1 MAADWLEEKLEA
13 LPSGPGVY
21 LMKDRRGEVIYV
33 GKAINLRSRVRSYFG
48 RTSDTRAFIPFLE
61 DLLGDVETL
70 VVSNEKEALLL
81 ENELIKR
88 HQPRFNIL
96 LKDDKNYICLRL
108 DHSQGYPRLEVVRH
122 FQADGAQY
130 FGPYASASSIRETL
144 RIVNRY
150 FQLRTCSDHVL
161 ANRRRPC
168 LLYQIGRC
176 PAPCVH
182 DVPAEEYHRNVR
194 EVALFLEGKGNELT
208 SSLKQR
214 MREAAGALRFEEAAR
229 LRDQLFAIERSLE
242 RQTVASTEPV
252 DQDVFA
258 HHREADR
265 FLVYVLYVRQ
275 GRLNGGQA
283 FPFKGQEFPDAEL
296 LLSFVNLY
304 YAQGNLV
311 PDEVLLPSVLEGEDE
326 ALMELLGERRGKRVR
341 VLVPRRG
348 ERARLLD
355 MARANAAQAFQE
367 QRRSQEET
375 EDVLQRLT
383 GALGLGRLPRRI
395 ECFDISHFQGAA
407 VVGSAVAMTDGEL
420 DKSRY
425 RRFRVKLTR
434 GQDDYAS
441 IHEVVSRRLKRGLL
455 EQDLPDLLVIDGG
468 KGQLAAAHA
477 AMRDTGVTALDVV
490 GLAKARELEVEDK
503 EAPVV
508 RSPERIFVLG
518 RKDAV
523 VLRQNAPEL
532 FLLTRLRD
540 EAHRFAI
547 GYQQKLMRRRNF
559 QSVLEDIPGV
569 GVGRKRALL
578 RHFGSL
584 KRIRA
589 AAIEE
594 LSQVEGVS
602 VALAE
607 RIHGALHAPS
617 PPQGTQEEGEAGGED
632 TVRQASLEDASAAV
646 SGGAGS
652 PTGQ

>member
-1 MAADWLEEKLEA
+1 MAAAWLEEKLEA
-13 LPSGPGVY
+13 LPTGPGVY
-21 LMKDRRGEVIYV
+21 LMKGRRGEVIYV
-33 GKAINLRSRVRSYFG
+33 GKAVNLRARVKSYFG
-48 RTSDTRAFIPFLE
+48 RSSDTRAFIPILE
-61 DLLGDVETL
+61 GLLADVETV

-88 HQPRFNIL
+88 HQPRFNVL

-108 DHSQGYPRLEVVRH
+108 DHTQAYPRLEVVRR

-161 ANRRRPC
+161 ANRKRPC

-182 DVPAEEYHRNVR
+182 PVAHEEYHRNVR
-194 EVALFLEGKGNELT
+194 EVALFLEGRAGELT
-208 SSLKQR
+208 TSLKGR
-214 MREAAGALRFEEAAR
+214 MRESAKELRYEEAAR

-242 RQTVASTEPV
+242 RQTVASSEPL

-283 FPFKGQEFPDAEL
+283 FLFTGQEFPDAEL

-311 PDEVLLPSVLEGEDE
+311 PDEVLLPEALEGEGE
-326 ALMELLGERRGKRVR
+326 ALAELLTERRGKKVR

-348 ERARLLD
+348 ERSRLLD
-355 MARANAAQAFQE
+355 MARANASQAFAE
-367 QRRSQEET
+367 QRRSSQET
-375 EDVLQRLT
+375 EGVLARLADVL
-383 GALGLGRLPRRI
+383 GLRRLPRRM
-395 ECFDISHFQGAA
+395 ECFDISHFQGSA
-407 VVGSAVAMTDGEL
+407 VVGSAVAMTEGEL
-420 DKSRY
+420 DKSHY
-425 RRFRVKLTR
+425 RHFRVKLTR
-434 GQDDYAS
+434 GQDDFAS
-441 IHEVVSRRLKRGLL
+441 IYEVVGRRLRRGLADG
-455 EQDLPDLLVIDGG
+455 DLPDLLVIDGG

-477 AMRDTGVTALDVV
+477 AMRDAGVTELDVV
-490 GLAKARELEVEDK
+490 GLAKARELDGPGR

-508 RSPERIFVLG
+508 RSPERVFVLG
-518 RKDAV
+518 RRDPV
-523 VLRQNAPEL
+523 VLRQTSPEL

-547 GYQQKLMRRRNF
+547 TYQQKLMRRRNF
-559 QSVLEDIPGV
+559 QSVLEDISGV
-569 GVGRKRALL
+569 GAGRKRALL

-584 KRIRA
+584 KRVRA
-589 AAIEE
+589 ASIEE
-594 LSQVEGVS
+594 LSQAEGVS
-602 VALAE
+602 VGLAE
-607 RIHGALHAPS
+607 RIHAALHAS
-617 PPQGTQEEGEAGGED
+617 SSTEAEAGGED

-646 SGGAGS
+646 SRAEDGPVDS
-652 PTGQ
+652 K

>member
-1 MAADWLEEKLEA
+1 MPSQWLEEKLEA
-13 LPSGPGVY
+13 LPAGPGVY

-33 GKAINLRSRVRSYFG
+33 GKAVNLRARVRSYFG
-48 RTSDTRAFIPFLE
+48 RSSDTRAFIPFLE
-61 DLLGDVETL
+61 EMLGDVETV

-88 HQPRFNIL
+88 HQPRFNVL

-108 DHSQGYPRLEVVRH
+108 DHAQAYPRLEVVRR
-122 FQADGAQY
+122 FERDGAQY

-144 RIVNRY
+144 RTVNRY

-161 ANRRRPC
+161 ANRSRPC

-182 DVPAEEYHRNVR
+182 PVPGAEYHRNVR
-194 EVALFLEGKGNELT
+194 EVALFLDGRAGELT
-208 SSLKQR
+208 GSLKAR
-214 MREAAGALRFEEAAR
+214 MREAASALRFEEAAR

-242 RQTVASTEPV
+242 RQMVASTEPV
-252 DQDVFA
+252 DQDVF
-258 HHREADR
+258 HYHREADR

-275 GRLNGGQA
+275 GRLHGGQA
-283 FPFKGQEFPDAEL
+283 FPFSGQEFPDAEL
-296 LLSFVNLY
+296 LQSFVNLY

-311 PDEVLLPSVLEGEDE
+311 PDEVLLPGLAEEEGE
-326 ALMELLGERRGKRVR
+326 ALAELLSERRGKRVR

-348 ERARLLD
+348 ERARLLE
-355 MARANAAQAFQE
+355 MAQANAAQAFAE
-367 QRRSQEET
+367 QRRSREET
-375 EDVLQRLT
+375 EGVLERLS
-383 GALGLGRLPRRI
+383 AVLGLRHPPRRI

-407 VVGSAVAMTDGEL
+407 VVGSAVAMSDGEL
-420 DKSRY
+420 DKARY

-441 IHEVVSRRLKRGLL
+441 IHEVVSRRLRRG
-455 EQDLPDLLVIDGG
+455 DLPDLLVIDGG

-477 AMRDTGVTALDVV
+477 AMRDVGVAELDVV
-490 GLAKARELEVEDK
+490 GLAKSRELDGGSR

-508 RSPERIFVLG
+508 RSPERVFVLG

-547 GYQQKLMRRRNF
+547 TYQQKLMRGRNF
-559 QSVLEDIPGV
+559 KSVLEDIPGV
-569 GVGRKRALL
+569 GGGRKRALL
-578 RHFGSL
+578 AHFGSL
-584 KRIRA
+584 KRVREA
-589 AAIEE
+589 TIEE
-594 LSQVEGVS
+594 LSQADGVS

-607 RIHGALHAPS
+607 RIHGFLHQQSERAPHS
-617 PPQGTQEEGEAGGED
+617 EAGAED
-632 TVRQASLEDASAAV
+632 TIRQASLEDATATADRPLD
-646 SGGAGS
+646 GK
-652 PTGQ
+652 

>member
-13 LPSGPGVY
+13 LPTGPGVY

-33 GKAINLRSRVRSYFG
+33 GKAVNLRARVKSYFG
-48 RTSDTRAFIPFLE
+48 RSSDTRAFIPILE
-61 DLLGDVETL
+61 GLLGDVETV

-88 HQPRFNIL
+88 YQPRFNVL

-108 DHSQGYPRLEVVRH
+108 DVSQDYPRLEVVRH
-122 FQADGAQY
+122 FERDGAEY

-144 RIVNRY
+144 RTVNRY

-182 DVPAEEYHRNVR
+182 PVSREEYHRNVR
-194 EVALFLEGKGNELT
+194 EVAFFLEGKASELT
-208 SSLKQR
+208 SSLKGR
-214 MREAAGALRFEEAAR
+214 MKQAAGDLRFEEAAR
-229 LRDQLFAIERSLE
+229 VRDQLFAIERSLE
-242 RQTVASTEPV
+242 RQTVASSEPV

-265 FLVYVLYVRQ
+265 FLIYVLYVRQ

-283 FPFKGQEFPDAEL
+283 FPFSGQEFPDAEL
-296 LLSFVNLY
+296 LFSFVNLY
-304 YAQGNLV
+304 YGQGNLV
-311 PDEVLLPSVLEGEDE
+311 PDEVLLPSAPEREGEGL
-326 ALMELLGERRGKRVR
+326 AELLTERRGKKVR

-355 MARANAAQAFQE
+355 MAQANAAQAFQE
-367 QRRSQEET
+367 QRRSQKEK
-375 EDVLQRLT
+375 EDVLERLT
-383 GALGLGRLPRRI
+383 DVLGLGRLPRRI
-395 ECFDISHFQGAA
+395 ECFDISHFQGSS

-434 GQDDYAS
+434 GQDDYAA
-441 IHEVVSRRLKRGLL
+441 IHEVVSRRLKRGLQ
-455 EQDLPDLLVIDGG
+455 ENDVPDLLVIDGG

-477 AMRDTGVTALDVV
+477 AMRDVGVKDLDVV
-490 GLAKARELEVEDK
+490 GLAKARELEVADRD
-503 EAPVV
+503 APLV
-508 RSPERIFVLG
+508 RSPERVFVLG

-547 GYQQKLMRRRNF
+547 TYQQKLMRGRNF
-559 QSVLEDIPGV
+559 KSVLEDIPGV
-569 GVGRKRALL
+569 GAGRKKALL

-584 KRIRA
+584 KRVRA
-589 AAIEE
+589 VSIEE

-617 PPQGTQEEGEAGGED
+617 SRGDAEAAAQAED
-632 TVRQASLEDASAAV
+632 AVRQASLEDASAAA
-646 SGGAGS
+646 SQNEDLPADGK
-652 PTGQ
+652 

>member
-1 MAADWLEEKLEA
+1 MDKGWLEEKLES
-13 LPSGPGVY
+13 LPAGPGVY
-21 LMKDRRGEVIYV
+21 LMKDRQGEVIYV

-48 RTSDTRAFIPFLE
+48 RTSDTRAFVPILE
-61 DLLGDVETL
+61 GLLGDVETV

-88 HQPRFNIL
+88 HQPRFNVL

-108 DHSQGYPRLEVVRH
+108 DHTQPYPRLEVVRH

-161 ANRRRPC
+161 VNRRRPC

-182 DVPAEEYHRNVR
+182 PVAHEEYHRNVR
-194 EVALFLEGKGNELT
+194 EVALFLEGKATELT
-208 SSLKQR
+208 GSLKTR
-214 MREAAGALRFEEAAR
+214 MKESAKELRFEEAAR
-229 LRDQLFAIERSLE
+229 VRDQLFAIERSLE
-242 RQTVASTEPV
+242 RQTVASSEPL

-283 FPFKGQEFPDAEL
+283 FPFSGQEFPDAEL
-296 LLSFVNLY
+296 L
-304 YAQGNLV
+304 
-311 PDEVLLPSVLEGEDE
+311 
-326 ALMELLGERRGKRVR
+326 GERRGRRVR

-367 QRRSQEET
+367 QRRSAQET
-375 EDVLQRLT
+375 ENVLERLTDVL
-383 GALGLGRLPRRI
+383 GLARLPRKI

-407 VVGSAVAMTDGEL
+407 VVGSAVAMTEGEL

-425 RRFRVKLTR
+425 RRFRVKLTH
-434 GQDDYAS
+434 GQDDFAS
-441 IHEVVSRRLKRGLL
+441 IHEVVSRRLRRGLAAH
-455 EQDLPDLLVIDGG
+455 DLPDLLVIDGG

-477 AMRDTGVTALDVV
+477 AMRDTGVTELDVV
-490 GLAKARELEVEDK
+490 GLAKARELESPDRES
-503 EAPVV
+503 PVV
-508 RSPERIFVLG
+508 RSPERVFVLG
-518 RKDAV
+518 RRDPV

-547 GYQQKLMRRRNF
+547 SYQQKLMRRRNF

-569 GVGRKRALL
+569 GAGRKGALL

-584 KRIRA
+584 KRVRA
-589 AAIEE
+589 ASIEE
-594 LSQVEGVS
+594 LAGAEGVS

-607 RIHGALHAPS
+607 RIHAGLHGSAPGS
-617 PPQGTQEEGEAGGED
+617 APDAETGGED
-632 TVRQASLEDASAAV
+632 AVRQASLEDASAAV
-646 SGGAGS
+646 SRDQDPPADS
-652 PTGQ
+652 K

>member
-1 MAADWLEEKLEA
+1 MAGDWLEEKLEA
-13 LPSGPGVY
+13 LPTGPGVY
-21 LMKDRRGEVIYV
+21 LMKDRHGDVIYV
-33 GKAINLRSRVRSYFG
+33 GKALNLRARVRSYFG
-48 RTSDTRAFIPFLE
+48 RSSDTRAFVPILE
-61 DLLGDVETL
+61 GLLGDVETV

-88 HQPRFNIL
+88 HQPRFNVL

-108 DHSQGYPRLEVVRH
+108 DHSQPYPRLEVVRR
-122 FQADGAQY
+122 FEADGAQY

-161 ANRRRPC
+161 ATRKRPC

-182 DVPAEEYHRNVR
+182 PISHEEYHRHVA
-194 EVALFLEGKGNELT
+194 EVALFLEGRASELT
-208 SSLKQR
+208 TSLKQR
-214 MREAAGALRFEEAAR
+214 MKAAAKELHFEEAAHV
-229 LRDQLFAIERSLE
+229 RDQLFAIERSLE
-242 RQTVASTEPV
+242 RQTAVSSEPV

-258 HHREADR
+258 NHREADR

-283 FPFKGQEFPDAEL
+283 FPFRGQEFPDTEL

-304 YAQGNLV
+304 YGQGNLV
-311 PDEVLLPSVLEGEDE
+311 PDEVLLPSVPEEEVD
-326 ALMELLGERRGKRVR
+326 ALAELLGDRRGKRVR

-367 QRRSQEET
+367 QRQSQEET
-375 EDVLQRLT
+375 EGVLERLTDVL
-383 GALGLGRLPRRI
+383 GLHRLPRRI

-407 VVGSAVAMTDGEL
+407 VVGSAVAMLDGEL

-434 GQDDYAS
+434 GQDDFAS
-441 IHEVVSRRLKRGLL
+441 IHEVVSRRLKRGLA
-455 EQDLPDLLVIDGG
+455 ESDLPDLLVIDGG

-477 AMRDTGVTALDVV
+477 AIRDTGVTNLDVV
-490 GLAKARELEVEDK
+490 GLAKARELEVADR

-508 RSPERIFVLG
+508 RSPERVFVLG
-518 RKDAV
+518 RKDPV

-569 GVGRKRALL
+569 GAGRRRALL

-584 KRIRA
+584 KRVRA
-589 AAIEE
+589 ATLEE

-602 VALAE
+602 VGLAA
-607 RIHGALHAPS
+607 RIHQGLHAPPRS
-617 PPQGTQEEGEAGGED
+617 SSEEDATGED
-632 TVRQASLEDASAAV
+632 TLWRASLEDASATA
-646 SGGAGS
+646 SQEPGNGGR
-652 PTGQ
+652 Q

>member
-1 MAADWLEEKLEA
+1 MDTGWLEEKLEA
-13 LPSGPGVY
+13 LPAGPGVY

-33 GKAINLRSRVRSYFG
+33 GKAVNLRSRVRSYFG
-48 RTSDTRAFIPFLE
+48 RTSDTRAFIPILE
-61 DLLGDVETL
+61 GLLGDVETV

-88 HQPRFNIL
+88 HQPRFNVL

-108 DHSQGYPRLEVVRH
+108 DHSQAYPRLEVVRR
-122 FQADGAQY
+122 FEPDGAQY

-182 DVPAEEYHRNVR
+182 SVPREEYHRNVR
-194 EVALFLEGKGNELT
+194 EVALFLEGKAGELT
-208 SSLKQR
+208 TSLKHR
-214 MREAAGALRFEEAAR
+214 MKESAKELRFEEAAH

-242 RQTVASTEPV
+242 RQTAVSNEPV

-265 FLVYVLYVRQ
+265 FLVYVLYIRQ

-283 FPFKGQEFPDAEL
+283 FPFRGQEFPDTEL

-311 PDEVLLPSVLEGEDE
+311 PNEVLLPSVPEQEVD
-326 ALMELLGERRGKRVR
+326 ALAELLGDRRGRRVR
-341 VLVPRRG
+341 VLLPRRG

-367 QRRSQEET
+367 QRRSQKET
-375 EDVLQRLT
+375 EGVLERLTDVL
-383 GALGLGRLPRRI
+383 GLARLPRNI

-407 VVGSAVAMTDGEL
+407 AVGSAVAMTDGEL

-434 GQDDYAS
+434 GQDDFAS
-441 IHEVVSRRLKRGLL
+441 IHEVVSRRLRRGLAAS
-455 EQDLPDLLVIDGG
+455 DLPDLLVIDGG

-477 AMRDTGVTALDVV
+477 AMRDNGVTNLDVV
-490 GLAKARELEVEDK
+490 GLAKARELEVSER

-508 RSPERIFVLG
+508 RSPERVFVLG
-518 RKDAV
+518 RRDPV

-569 GVGRKRALL
+569 GAGRRRVLL

-584 KRIRA
+584 KRVRA
-589 AAIEE
+589 ATLEE
-594 LSQVEGVS
+594 LSQVDGVS
-602 VALAE
+602 ALLAE
-607 RIHGALHAPS
+607 RIHAALHASADEGS
-617 PPQGTQEEGEAGGED
+617 PEEEATGED
-632 TVRQASLEDASAAV
+632 TVWKASLEDASAAV
-646 SGGAGS
+646 SQEQDP
-652 PTGQ
+652 PTGGK

>member
-1 MAADWLEEKLEA
+1 MGADWLEEKLEA
-13 LPSGPGVY
+13 LPAGPGVY
-21 LMKDRRGEVIYV
+21 LMKDRRGEIIYV
-33 GKAINLRSRVRSYFG
+33 GKALNLRARVRSYFG
-48 RTSDTRAFIPFLE
+48 RSSDTRAFVPILE
-61 DLLGDVETL
+61 GLLGDVET
-70 VVSNEKEALLL
+70 VIVSNEKEALLL

-88 HQPRFNIL
+88 HQPRFNVL

-108 DHSQGYPRLEVVRH
+108 DHSQAYPRLEVVRR
-122 FQADGAQY
+122 FEADGAQY

-182 DVPAEEYHRNVR
+182 PVDREEYHRNAA
-194 EVALFLEGKGNELT
+194 EVALFLEGKASELT
-208 SSLKQR
+208 TSLKQR
-214 MREAAGALRFEEAAR
+214 MKASAKELHFEEAAHV
-229 LRDQLFAIERSLE
+229 RDQLFAIERSLE
-242 RQTVASTEPV
+242 RQTAVSNEPV

-258 HHREADR
+258 YHREADR

-283 FPFKGQEFPDAEL
+283 FPFRGQEFPDTEL

-304 YAQGNLV
+304 YGQGNLV
-311 PDEVLLPSVLEGEDE
+311 PDEVLLPSVPEGEVE
-326 ALMELLGERRGKRVR
+326 ALAELLGDRRGRKVR

-367 QRRSQEET
+367 QRRSQKET
-375 EDVLQRLT
+375 EGVLERLTDVL
-383 GALGLGRLPRRI
+383 GLHRLPRRI

-407 VVGSAVAMTDGEL
+407 VVGSAVAMLDGEL

-434 GQDDYAS
+434 GQDDFAS
-441 IHEVVSRRLKRGLL
+441 IHEVVSRRLRRGLADS
-455 EQDLPDLLVIDGG
+455 DLPDLLVIDGG

-477 AMRDTGVTALDVV
+477 AMRDTGVTTLDVV
-490 GLAKARELEVEDK
+490 GLAKARELEVADR

-508 RSPERIFVLG
+508 RSPERVFVLG
-518 RKDAV
+518 RRDPV

-569 GVGRKRALL
+569 GAGRRRALL

-584 KRIRA
+584 KRVRA
-589 AAIEE
+589 ATLEE
-594 LSQVEGVS
+594 LAQVEGVS
-602 VALAE
+602 IGLAA
-607 RIHGALHAPS
+607 RIHAGLHAPTAGAS
-617 PPQGTQEEGEAGGED
+617 QEEEAGGED
-632 TVRQASLEDASAAV
+632 TVWRASLEDASATA
-646 SGGAGS
+646 SRDQDRPADS
-652 PTGQ
+652 K

>member
-1 MAADWLEEKLEA
+1 MAAAWLEEKLEA
-13 LPSGPGVY
+13 LPTGPGVY
-21 LMKDRRGEVIYV
+21 LMKGRRGEVIYV
-33 GKAINLRSRVRSYFG
+33 GKAVNLRARVKSYFG
-48 RTSDTRAFIPFLE
+48 RSSDTRAFIPILE
-61 DLLGDVETL
+61 GLLGDVETV

-88 HQPRFNIL
+88 HQPRFNVL

-108 DHSQGYPRLEVVRH
+108 DHTQPYPRLEVVRR

-161 ANRRRPC
+161 ANRKRPC

-182 DVPAEEYHRNVR
+182 PVAHEEYHRNVR
-194 EVALFLEGKGNELT
+194 EVALFLEGRAGELT
-208 SSLKQR
+208 TSLKGR
-214 MREAAGALRFEEAAR
+214 MRESAKELRYEEAAR

-242 RQTVASTEPV
+242 RQTVAFSEPL

-283 FPFKGQEFPDAEL
+283 FLFTGQEFPDAEL

-311 PDEVLLPSVLEGEDE
+311 PDEVLLPEALEGEGE
-326 ALMELLGERRGKRVR
+326 ALAELLTERRGNKVR

-348 ERARLLD
+348 ERSRLLD
-355 MARANAAQAFQE
+355 MARANASQAFAE
-367 QRRSQEET
+367 QRRSSQET
-375 EDVLQRLT
+375 EGVLARLADVL
-383 GALGLGRLPRRI
+383 GLRRLPRRM
-395 ECFDISHFQGAA
+395 ECFDISHFQGSA
-407 VVGSAVAMTDGEL
+407 VVGSAVAMTEGEL

-425 RRFRVKLTR
+425 RHFRVKLTR
-434 GQDDYAS
+434 GQDDFAS
-441 IHEVVSRRLKRGLL
+441 IYEVVGRRLRRGLADG
-455 EQDLPDLLVIDGG
+455 DLPDLLVIDGG
-468 KGQLAAAHA
+468 KGQLGAAHA
-477 AMRDTGVTALDVV
+477 ALRDAGVTELDVV
-490 GLAKARELEVEDK
+490 GLAKARELDGPGR

-518 RKDAV
+518 RRDPV
-523 VLRQNAPEL
+523 VLRQTSPEL

-547 GYQQKLMRRRNF
+547 TYQQKLMRRRNF
-559 QSVLEDIPGV
+559 QSVLEDISGV
-569 GVGRKRALL
+569 GAGRKRALL

-584 KRIRA
+584 KRVRA
-589 AAIEE
+589 ASIEE
-594 LSQVEGVS
+594 LSQAEGVS
-602 VALAE
+602 VGLAE
-607 RIHGALHAPS
+607 RIHAALHAS
-617 PPQGTQEEGEAGGED
+617 SSTEAEAGGED
-632 TVRQASLEDASAAV
+632 AVRQASLEDASAAV
-646 SGGAGS
+646 SRGEDGPVDS
-652 PTGQ
+652 K

>member
-1 MAADWLEEKLEA
+1 MAAAWLEEKLEA
-13 LPSGPGVY
+13 LPTGPGVY
-21 LMKDRRGEVIYV
+21 LMKGRRGEVIYV
-33 GKAINLRSRVRSYFG
+33 GKAVNLRARVKSYFG
-48 RTSDTRAFIPFLE
+48 RSSDTRAFIPILE
-61 DLLGDVETL
+61 GLLGDVETV

-88 HQPRFNIL
+88 HQPRFNVL

-108 DHSQGYPRLEVVRH
+108 DHTQPYPRLEVVRR

-161 ANRRRPC
+161 ANRKRPC

-182 DVPAEEYHRNVR
+182 PVAHEEYHRNVR
-194 EVALFLEGKGNELT
+194 EVALFLEGRAGELT
-208 SSLKQR
+208 TSLKGR
-214 MREAAGALRFEEAAR
+214 MRESAKELRYEEAAR

-242 RQTVASTEPV
+242 RQTVAFSEPL

-283 FPFKGQEFPDAEL
+283 FLFTGQEFPDAEL

-311 PDEVLLPSVLEGEDE
+311 PDEVLLPEALEGEGE
-326 ALMELLGERRGKRVR
+326 ALAELLTERRGNKVR

-348 ERARLLD
+348 ERSRLLD
-355 MARANAAQAFQE
+355 MARANASQAFAE
-367 QRRSQEET
+367 QRRSSQET
-375 EDVLQRLT
+375 EGVLARLADVL
-383 GALGLGRLPRRI
+383 GLRRLPRRM
-395 ECFDISHFQGAA
+395 ECFDISHFQGSA
-407 VVGSAVAMTDGEL
+407 VVGSAVAMTEGEL

-425 RRFRVKLTR
+425 RHFRVKLTR
-434 GQDDYAS
+434 GQDDFAS
-441 IHEVVSRRLKRGLL
+441 IYEVVGRRLRRGLADG
-455 EQDLPDLLVIDGG
+455 DLPDLLVIDGG
-468 KGQLAAAHA
+468 KGQLGAAHA
-477 AMRDTGVTALDVV
+477 ALRDAGVTELDVV
-490 GLAKARELEVEDK
+490 GLAKARELDGPGR

-518 RKDAV
+518 RRDPV
-523 VLRQNAPEL
+523 VLRQTSPEL

-547 GYQQKLMRRRNF
+547 TYQQKLMRRRNF
-559 QSVLEDIPGV
+559 QSVLEDISGV
-569 GVGRKRALL
+569 GAGRKRALL
-578 RHFGSL
+578 RYFGSL
-584 KRIRA
+584 KRVRA
-589 AAIEE
+589 ASIEE

-602 VALAE
+602 VGLAE
-607 RIHGALHAPS
+607 RIHAALHAS
-617 PPQGTQEEGEAGGED
+617 SSTEAEAGAED

-646 SGGAGS
+646 SRGEDGPVDS
-652 PTGQ
+652 K

>member
-1 MAADWLEEKLEA
+1 MGADWLEEKLEA
-13 LPSGPGVY
+13 LPAGPGVY

-33 GKAINLRSRVRSYFG
+33 GKAVNLRSRVRSYFG
-48 RTSDTRAFIPFLE
+48 RSSDTRAFVPILE
-61 DLLGDVETL
+61 GLLGDVETV

-88 HQPRFNIL
+88 HQPRFNVL

-108 DHSQGYPRLEVVRH
+108 DHTQGYPRLEVVRR
-122 FQADGAQY
+122 FQPDGAQY

-182 DVPAEEYHRNVR
+182 SVPREEYHRNVR
-194 EVALFLEGKGNELT
+194 EVALFLEGKASELT
-208 SSLKQR
+208 ASLKQR
-214 MREAAGALRFEEAAR
+214 MRASAQELRFEEAAR

-242 RQTVASTEPV
+242 RQTVASSEPV

-275 GRLNGGQA
+275 GRLNGGQS
-283 FPFKGQEFPDAEL
+283 FPFRGQEFPDAEL

-311 PDEVLLPSVLEGEDE
+311 PDEVLLPDVPEGEVE
-326 ALMELLGERRGKRVR
+326 ALSELLSDRRGRRVR
-341 VLVPRRG
+341 VLLPRRG
-348 ERARLLD
+348 ERVRLLD

-367 QRRSQEET
+367 QRRSQKET
-375 EDVLQRLT
+375 EDVLERLT
-383 GALGLGRLPRRI
+383 DALGLARLPRKI

-420 DKSRY
+420 DKARY

-434 GQDDYAS
+434 GQDDFAS
-441 IHEVVSRRLKRGLL
+441 IHEVVGRRLRRGLA

-477 AMRDTGVTALDVV
+477 AMRDAGVTGLDVV
-490 GLAKARELEVEDK
+490 GLAKARELEVSDR
-503 EAPVV
+503 EAPMV
-508 RSPERIFVLG
+508 RSPERVFVLG
-518 RKDAV
+518 RRDAV

-578 RHFGSL
+578 RQFGSL
-584 KRIRA
+584 KRVRA
-589 AAIEE
+589 ATIEE
-594 LSQVEGVS
+594 LSQVEGMS
-602 VALAE
+602 VGLAE
-607 RIHGALHAPS
+607 RIHGALHAPAS
-617 PPQGTQEEGEAGGED
+617 RGLTDEDVGGED

-646 SGGAGS
+646 SLDQDPPQDS
-652 PTGQ
+652 K

>member
-1 MAADWLEEKLEA
+1 MGADWLEEKLEA
-13 LPSGPGVY
+13 LPAGPGVY
-21 LMKDRRGEVIYV
+21 LMKDRRGEIIYV
-33 GKAINLRSRVRSYFG
+33 GKALNLRARVRSYFG
-48 RTSDTRAFIPFLE
+48 RSSDTRAFVPILE
-61 DLLGDVETL
+61 GLLGDVET
-70 VVSNEKEALLL
+70 VIVSNEKEALLL

-88 HQPRFNIL
+88 HQPRFNVL

-108 DHSQGYPRLEVVRH
+108 DHSQAYPRLEVVRR
-122 FQADGAQY
+122 FEADGAQY

-182 DVPAEEYHRNVR
+182 PVDREEYHRNAA
-194 EVALFLEGKGNELT
+194 EVALFLEGKASELT
-208 SSLKQR
+208 TSLKQR
-214 MREAAGALRFEEAAR
+214 MKASAKELHFEEAAHV
-229 LRDQLFAIERSLE
+229 RDQLFAIERSLE
-242 RQTVASTEPV
+242 RQTAVSNEPV

-258 HHREADR
+258 YHREADR

-283 FPFKGQEFPDAEL
+283 FPFRGQEFPDTEL

-304 YAQGNLV
+304 YGQGNLV
-311 PDEVLLPSVLEGEDE
+311 PDEVLLPSVPEGEVE
-326 ALMELLGERRGKRVR
+326 ALAELLGDRRGRKVR

-367 QRRSQEET
+367 QRRSQKET
-375 EDVLQRLT
+375 EGVLERLTDVL
-383 GALGLGRLPRRI
+383 GLHRLPRRI

-407 VVGSAVAMTDGEL
+407 VVGSAVAMLDGEL

-434 GQDDYAS
+434 GQDDFAS
-441 IHEVVSRRLKRGLL
+441 IHEVVSRRLRRGLADS
-455 EQDLPDLLVIDGG
+455 DLPDLLVIDGG

-477 AMRDTGVTALDVV
+477 AMRDTGVTTLDVV
-490 GLAKARELEVEDK
+490 GLAKARELEVADR

-508 RSPERIFVLG
+508 RSPERVFVLG
-518 RKDAV
+518 RRDPV

-559 QSVLEDIPGV
+559 QSVLEDIPG
-569 GVGRKRALL
+569 GGAGRRRALL

-584 KRIRA
+584 KRVRA
-589 AAIEE
+589 ATLEE
-594 LSQVEGVS
+594 LAQVEGVS
-602 VALAE
+602 IGLAA
-607 RIHGALHAPS
+607 RIHAGLHAPTAGAS
-617 PPQGTQEEGEAGGED
+617 QEEEAGGED
-632 TVRQASLEDASAAV
+632 TVWRASLEDASATA
-646 SGGAGS
+646 SRDQDRPADS
-652 PTGQ
+652 K

>member
-1 MAADWLEEKLEA
+1 MAEDWLEEKLEA
-13 LPSGPGVY
+13 LPTGPGVY

-33 GKAINLRSRVRSYFG
+33 GKALNLRARVRSYFG
-48 RTSDTRAFIPFLE
+48 RSSDTRAFVPILE
-61 DLLGDVETL
+61 GLLGDVETV

-88 HQPRFNIL
+88 HQPRFNVL

-108 DHSQGYPRLEVVRH
+108 DHSQAYPRLEVVRR
-122 FQADGAQY
+122 FEADGAQY

-161 ANRRRPC
+161 ANRKRPC

-182 DVPAEEYHRNVR
+182 PVQHEEYHRHVE
-194 EVALFLEGKGNELT
+194 EVALFLEGKASELT
-208 SSLKQR
+208 TSLKQR
-214 MREAAGALRFEEAAR
+214 MKAEAKELHFEEAAHV
-229 LRDQLFAIERSLE
+229 RDQLFAIERSLE
-242 RQTVASTEPV
+242 RQTAVSSEPL

-258 HHREADR
+258 YHREADR

-283 FPFKGQEFPDAEL
+283 FPFRGQEFPDTEL

-304 YAQGNLV
+304 YGEGNLV
-311 PDEVLLPSVLEGEDE
+311 PDEVLLPGVPEEEVD
-326 ALMELLGERRGKRVR
+326 ALAELLGDRRKRRVR

-355 MARANAAQAFQE
+355 MARANAAQAVQE
-367 QRRSQEET
+367 QRRSQKET
-375 EDVLQRLT
+375 EGVLERLTDVL
-383 GALGLGRLPRRI
+383 GLRHLPRRI

-407 VVGSAVAMTDGEL
+407 VVGSAVAMLDGEL
-420 DKSRY
+420 DKSHY

-434 GQDDYAS
+434 GQDDFAS
-441 IHEVVSRRLKRGLL
+441 IHEVVSRRLRRGLA
-455 EQDLPDLLVIDGG
+455 EADLPDLLVIDGG

-490 GLAKARELEVEDK
+490 GLAKARELDGPDR

-508 RSPERIFVLG
+508 RSPERVFVLG

-569 GVGRKRALL
+569 GAGRRRALL

-584 KRIRA
+584 KRVRA
-589 AAIEE
+589 ATLEE
-594 LSQVEGVS
+594 LSQAEGIS
-602 VALAE
+602 VALAA
-607 RIHGALHAPS
+607 RIHEGLHAPVRGAS
-617 PPQGTQEEGEAGGED
+617 EQDEGGED
-632 TVRQASLEDASAAV
+632 SVWRASLEDASAAV
-646 SGGAGS
+646 AQDPGNASR
-652 PTGQ
+652 Q